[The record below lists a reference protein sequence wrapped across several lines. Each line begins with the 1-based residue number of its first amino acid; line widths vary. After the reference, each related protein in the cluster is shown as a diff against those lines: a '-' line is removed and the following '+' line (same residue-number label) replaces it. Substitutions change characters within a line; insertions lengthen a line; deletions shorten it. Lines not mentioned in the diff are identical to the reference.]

1 MDRNEALNIVRNLSY
16 GSRQLSEALE
26 TLIPELKENE
36 DERIR
41 KQILDCFRTMKQQGC
56 FPSKHKEQYDSWI
69 AWLEKQGSQNLAN
82 SEKTCKVE
90 PKFKVGDWLQYRY
103 ANPFFVE
110 EITEQGY
117 VNGNSCLP
125 FEWEN
130 EIHLW
135 TIQDA
140 KDGDVLVGNYDNC
153 KKPWIG
159 IFKCISKDRPTTQF
173 DSYCFINSS
182 HHTFITPLSNG
193 FYNPCK
199 GHTIRYALPATKEQ
213 RDVLFQK
220 MNEAGYEWDS
230 EKKKLKKI
238 EKK

>member
-1 MDRNEALNIVRNLSY
+1 MDRNEAIDIVRNWLY
-16 GSRQLSEALE
+16 DRHQLTEALE
-26 TLIPELKENE
+26 TLIPEFKE
-36 DERIR
+36 
-41 KQILDCFRTMKQQGC
+41 
-56 FPSKHKEQYDSWI
+56 S
-69 AWLEKQGSQNLAN
+69 
-82 SEKTCKVE
+82 KVE
-90 PKFKVGDWLQYRY
+90 PKFHKGDWLQYR
-103 ANPFFVE
+103 AAKPFFVE
-110 EITEQGY
+110 EITRQGY

-130 EIHLW
+130 EIHIW
-135 TIQDA
+135 TIEDA

-182 HHTFITPLSNG
+182 HHTFTTPLSND
-193 FYNPCK
+193 FCNQCK